1 MDRNSA
7 RYPHQNICL
16 NAFKENARV
25 LSRRT
30 MDDPETNE
38 LDAEKHNAI
47 TSYGTNSTVFKY
59 YKKLVNRERKTC
71 NERYYES
78 RIQHLKNK
86 HKKMAGRNEASE
98 WSKD

>member
-1 MDRNSA
+1 M
-7 RYPHQNICL
+7 

-25 LSRRT
+25 LSLRT

-38 LDAEKHNAI
+38 LDPEKHNAI

-86 HKKMAGRNEASE
+86 HLKRWWEEMKHLSGAKTKNGDL
-98 WSKD
+98 WSQIK